1 MNNLINEK
9 IIETVLNEIAK
20 NIAVDIITNYHVIE
34 QCNIMI
40 RDYENDRVNMLKD
53 VSQQQFTTRYDSQ
66 FNYDNYIAY
75 RDKEIENL
83 KAKITIQEQQMI
95 QKRSFYTNELNMF
108 LETINRQQSSN
119 SANN

>member
-20 NIAVDIITNYHVIE
+20 NIAVDIITNYHNIE

-40 RDYENDRVNMLKD
+40 QDYENDKVNMLKNIT
-53 VSQQQFTTRYDSQ
+53 SEQYATRYDNK
-66 FNYDNYIAY
+66 FNYDKYNAD
-75 RDKEIENL
+75 RNKEIENL
-83 KAKITIQEQQMI
+83 KAKITTQEQQMI
-95 QKRSFYTNELNMF
+95 QKRSFYANELNMF